1 MFETVSLAG
10 VLLVNARLNSFS
22 AKEPPNCDILEFKLS
37 EVDGS
42 ILAIR
47 VIARLE
53 YVLRVQLP
61 LGKLFELPTI
71 SQMAEFISEVPTEQ
85 ETGANLEK
93 LLQELQGLSEQEVE
107 HRLAE
112 YQRRKGVRREG

>member
-1 MFETVSLAG
+1 MQDPTPSAQKSAPNSDIFE
-10 VLLVNARLNSFS
+10 F
-22 AKEPPNCDILEFKLS
+22 DLS

-42 ILAIR
+42 IRAIR

-71 SQMAEFISEVPTEQ
+71 SQLAEFISEVPIAQ

-93 LLQELQGLSEQEVE
+93 LLQELDGLSEREVE